1 MIKLRTFLIL
11 LGTVSLSI
19 VYGQSGTNDKTID
32 FIKKA
37 YLGNLMQ
44 IKSGTLAM
52 KNAKDGGVRSFGSQM
67 IADHSQLNGQLH
79 SLVQTKNYNVRS
91 KDTAGKS
98 IDKLLK
104 KAPATGFDN
113 FYISKMVT
121 EDKELVALYQ
131 NALTINDPAIQ
142 TFIKNTLP
150 ILKGHLSSATAIAN
164 QLNIQVH

>member
-1 MIKLRTFLIL
+1 MIKRRTFLIL
-11 LGTVSLSI
+11 VGIISLSLI
-19 VYGQSGTNDKTID
+19 YGQSGTSDNITD

-44 IKSGTLAM
+44 IKCGNLAM

-67 IADHSQLNGQLH
+67 IADHSQINEQLH
-79 SLVQTKNYNVRS
+79 LLVQTKNYNIRAR
-91 KDTAGKS
+91 DTSGKS

-104 KAPATGFDN
+104 KASPTGFDN

-131 NALTINDPAIQ
+131 NALTINDPGIQ
-142 TFIKNTLP
+142 NFVKSTLP
-150 ILKGHLSSATAIAN
+150 VLKGHLSSAIAMAN
-164 QLNIQVH
+164 RLNIQTH